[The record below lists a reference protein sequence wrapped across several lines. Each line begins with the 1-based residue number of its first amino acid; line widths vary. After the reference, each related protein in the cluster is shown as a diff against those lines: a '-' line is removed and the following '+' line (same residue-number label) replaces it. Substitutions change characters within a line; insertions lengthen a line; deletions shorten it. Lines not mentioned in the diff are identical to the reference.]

1 MKRKCLA
8 ILLSLGLCLSL
19 MPTAMAAG
27 TELKVTAPEELPA
40 VGETF
45 TVTVDISGNPGIHA
59 TDLILGYDS
68 DVVQCTS
75 VKTGTV
81 LMGAMAARNPAA
93 PQGAIVA
100 AASTDPLG
108 DDGVLAT
115 YTFTVISGGDAGLDL
130 DATVLYNA
138 DGTPIRYTATGTN
151 PAPQKPESSE
161 PDFGETA
168 KPEKPAEE
176 ETTEAPSAFT
186 DTAGHRY
193 EDEIA
198 EAVGLGLFQGYADG
212 SFGPERSVTRG
223 AFVTVLWRM
232 AGKPM
237 PTQATPFTDIGK
249 VSTEFQL
256 AIAWAY
262 ENGLINGR
270 TATTFAPSDAVSR
283 QAALKILFQYNG
295 GVSNVNPMYLPLYQD
310 GFVDCQGKADWIQ
323 NAMFWGYYNELIDSV
338 TPSTL
343 QPAAVATRAQL
354 AKMFVSF
361 TDAFGS

>member
-1 MKRKCLA
+1 LKRKCLA
-8 ILLSLGLCLSL
+8 ILLSLCLCLSL
-19 MPTAMAAG
+19 MPTALAAG
-27 TELKVTAPEELPA
+27 TELKVTAPEKLPA

-45 TVTVDISGNPGIHA
+45 TVTVDISGNVGFSALQMVLGFNADIVECVDVTTGDMLSNALEA
-59 TDLILGYDS
+59 TNPTAAD
-68 DVVQCTS
+68 
-75 VKTGTV
+75 
-81 LMGAMAARNPAA
+81 GAAVAVASARS
-93 PQGAIVA
+93 IKK
-100 AASTDPLG
+100 
-108 DDGVLAT
+108 DGNVAT
-115 YTFTVISGGDAGLDL
+115 YTFKVVSE
-130 DATVLYNA
+130 
-138 DGTPIRYTATGTN
+138 GTPGIALDVEEFIDKDGNPLPYIIDEETSIKSESATSPIT
-151 PAPQKPESSE
+151 PPE
-161 PDFGETA
+161 
-168 KPEKPAEE
+168 EKPNVSPGLPDEKGYD
-176 ETTEAPSAFT
+176 AFT

-193 EDEIA
+193 ETEIA
-198 EAVGLGLFQGYADG
+198 EAVELGLFQGYADG

-237 PTQATPFTDIGK
+237 PTQTTPFTDIGK

-262 ENGLINGR
+262 ENSLINGR